1 MVNARV
7 SPWPA
12 PQSPCSVQRTF
23 RLCAPGTVGHDGP
36 DLRAEA
42 WAPGLIAAGSMRGSD
57 GSTVEAPRPRD
68 SSPPHPRSPG
78 MIEGDVGVLAVLDRQ
93 VEGVRAHVLPGD
105 RQRPIR
111 GEERPPQA
119 LEIRWPA
126 GAEIDRSEEHTSE
139 LQSRGHL

>member
-1 MVNARV
+1 MEFRRV
-7 SPWPA
+7 LFRSAPSVCA
-12 PQSPCSVQRTF
+12 PQAQLVMTAPISVR
-23 RLCAPGTVGHDGP
+23 RRGP
-36 DLRAEA
+36 R
-42 WAPGLIAAGSMRGSD
+42 GLIAAGSMRGSD

-68 SSPPHPRSPG
+68 PSPPHPRSPG

-119 LEIRWPA
+119 LEIRWPV
-126 GAEIDRSEEHTSE
+126 GAEIDAP
-139 LQSRGHL
+139 